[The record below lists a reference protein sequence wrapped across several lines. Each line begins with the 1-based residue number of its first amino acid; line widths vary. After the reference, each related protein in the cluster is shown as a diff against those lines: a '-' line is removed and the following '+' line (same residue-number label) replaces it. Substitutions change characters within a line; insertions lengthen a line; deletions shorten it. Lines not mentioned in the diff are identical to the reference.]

1 MWASSRRLE
10 ALCKVNSGVDMAID
24 EADNFSIKSILEQ
37 SETEVA
43 KLDWEGTFSD
53 YLSMVVEDPSISRL
67 SHSLVHEAILSHGVN
82 VTPEGEP
89 AYGLFEDKIFG
100 LDDDLHR
107 IVQYFGSAAQRLE
120 VRKRILLLL
129 GPPASGKSSVVDL
142 IKRALEQHTRT
153 SKGAVYSISGCP
165 MQEEPLHLIPER
177 LRGILND
184 QYGVYVEGD
193 LCPRCRYMLRT
204 DYEGRISEMPVSRVV
219 FDEKEAIGVGYYVA
233 TNPNPTDS
241 SLLVGSVDLS
251 KLGGDRREVLGKAFR
266 LDGELNIANRGLM
279 EFVEMFKADRHML
292 TTLLGLAQEQLIKLD
307 RFGSVYA
314 DEVIVGHSNEGDFDT
329 FASEKHAEALKDR
342 IIAIQVPY
350 ALKVSEEI
358 KIYEKIIESGAQLD
372 VHLAPL
378 TLRVASTYTVL
389 SRIDPSSKQ
398 ALSLLDKVRLYDGEV
413 IASVSRKELKE
424 MRRHHPGEG
433 MFGISPRYVMNRL
446 GAVAGS
452 PGTVCVSPLAALDSL
467 WQGLSENVSLDPEDR
482 IKYVNFVTEAVKEY
496 DRLAVRDV
504 QRAFEESFEKT
515 AEMLLNG
522 YLDNIMPP
530 SSNDLEPQTSS
541 IDDVVSER
549 DIREIE
555 RAIGVAE
562 REKEN
567 FRSEI
572 GETVLAWRRRGK
584 TFKYTS
590 EPRLRAAIETRLFP
604 SSRTLERGLTK
615 PRFAKQ
621 RAEWAQRRSSIA
633 RRLVDTYGYCDI
645 CSQDAID
652 YATAVLKKRATHKTP
667 KNEGVEWM
675 WPLNTGVN
683 TSTP

>member
-1 MWASSRRLE
+1 MS
-10 ALCKVNSGVDMAID
+10 ID
-24 EADNFSIKSILEQ
+24 ETDDFPVKSILEQ
-37 SETEVA
+37 SEAEVA

-53 YLSMVVEDPSISRL
+53 YLGMVVEDPSISRL
-67 SHSLVHEAILSHGVN
+67 SHSLVYDAVLSHGVN
-82 VTPEGEP
+82 FTPEGQP
-89 AYGLFEDKIFG
+89 VYGLFEDKIFG
-100 LDDDLHR
+100 LDDDIHR
-107 IVQYFGSAAQRLE
+107 IVQYLGSAAQRLE

-142 IKRALEQHTRT
+142 IKRALEQYTRT
-153 SKGAVYSISGCP
+153 VKGAVYAISGCP

-177 LRGILND
+177 FRNLLND
-184 QYGVYVEGD
+184 RYGVYVEGD

-204 DYEGRISEMPVSRVV
+204 DYEGRISEMPVSRVT
-219 FDEKEAIGVGYYVA
+219 FDEKEAVGVGYYVA

-251 KLGGDRREVLGKAFR
+251 KLGGDRQEVLGKAFR

-292 TTLLGLAQEQLIKLD
+292 TALLGLAQEQLIKLD

-358 KIYEKIIESGAQLD
+358 KIYEKMIEGGSQLD

-398 ALSLLDKVRLYDGEV
+398 AVSLLDKVRSYDGEAV
-413 IASVSRKELKE
+413 ASISRKYLKE
-424 MRRHHPGEG
+424 MRRHHSNEG
-433 MFGISPRYVMNRL
+433 MFGISPRYMMNRL

-452 PGTVCVSPLAALDSL
+452 SGTVCVSPLAALDSL

-504 QRAFEESFEKT
+504 QRAFEESFEQT
-515 AEMLLNG
+515 AEMLLSG
-522 YLDNIMPP
+522 YLDNITPP
-530 SSNDLEPQTSS
+530 PQNDSGHRTSMG
-541 IDDVVSER
+541 DDVVSER

-555 RAIGVAE
+555 RAIGIAE
-562 REKEN
+562 REKET

-572 GETVLAWRRRGK
+572 GEIVLSWRKRGK

-590 EPRLRAAIETRLFP
+590 EPRLRTAIEARLFP
-604 SSRTLERGLTK
+604 SSRILERGLTK

-633 RRLVDTYGYCDI
+633 RRLVDKYGYCEI
-645 CSQDAID
+645 CSEDVID
-652 YATAVLKKRATHKTP
+652 YVTAVLKKQAIHKTP
-667 KNEGVEWM
+667 KNEGIEWM
-675 WPLNTGVN
+675 WPLNTGAN
-683 TSTP
+683 TSTS